1 MEILKGVESFAGN
14 QSPKSN
20 TPVVVAIDDDVV
32 VEVEDVVD
40 VVLLLIVRLQY
51 PIEFGIGWLL
61 LGLDVDLSTTTTS
74 QYVSATI

>member
-20 TPVVVAIDDDVV
+20 TAVVVAIDDDVV

-51 PIEFGIGWLL
+51 PIEFGIG
-61 LGLDVDLSTTTTS
+61 
-74 QYVSATI
+74 